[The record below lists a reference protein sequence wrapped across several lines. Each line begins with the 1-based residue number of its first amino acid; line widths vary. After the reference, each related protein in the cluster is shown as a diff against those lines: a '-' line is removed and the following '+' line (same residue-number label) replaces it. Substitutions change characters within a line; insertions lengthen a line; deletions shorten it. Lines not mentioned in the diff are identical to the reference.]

1 MKYPTCEY
9 VTRNASLVSNNNY
22 ESMNILAMLST
33 LLNVPLVNNLL

>member
-1 MKYPTCEY
+1 MKYPAYEY
-9 VTRNASLVSNNNY
+9 VTRNASLVINY

>member
-1 MKYPTCEY
+1 MKYPTYEY
-9 VTRNASLVSNNNY
+9 VTRNASLVINY

>member
-1 MKYPTCEY
+1 MKYPTYEY
-9 VTRNASLVSNNNY
+9 VTRNASLVINH